1 MMAATMA
8 KPFMVMV
15 IIANVEVLER
25 EAGNLLEMME
35 KVGDGDD
42 ALRTTTGCSFIDT
55 DQKLLFHY

>member
-1 MMAATMA
+1 
-8 KPFMVMV
+8 MVMV